1 VAGSQG
7 FKGRD
12 GIVNSSLACSP
23 TNPVDVVLLR
33 AQYMAAFERYCAYAT
48 KLAEQAGGA
57 EPLPIHVLDAE
68 RQTLQE
74 FARTRAAL
82 IEALA
87 PVEAP
92 IDARILSDARD
103 EAIRRSIA
111 KRNDPDPAALA
122 RKQRLDR
129 RRKRARLIAVATE
142 RTGREQHPGH
152 GDQPRAV
159 EGSAVE
165 IAS

>member
-1 VAGSQG
+1 
-7 FKGRD
+7 
-12 GIVNSSLACSP
+12 
-23 TNPVDVVLLR
+23 
-33 AQYMAAFERYCAYAT
+33 MAAFERYCAYAT
-48 KLAEQAGGA
+48 KLAEHAGGA
-57 EPLPIHVLDAE
+57 GPLPVHLLDAE

-74 FARTRAAL
+74 YARTRAAL

-87 PVEAP
+87 PVELP

-111 KRNDPDPAALA
+111 KRNDPDPAELAL
-122 RKQRLDR
+122 KQRLDR

-142 RTGREQHPGH
+142 RTGREQHAGSN
-152 GDQPRAV
+152 GEPRAAD
-159 EGSAVE
+159 GAPVE

>member
-1 VAGSQG
+1 
-7 FKGRD
+7 
-12 GIVNSSLACSP
+12 VNSSVAFPP
-23 TNPVDVVLLR
+23 TKPVDVALLR

-48 KLAEQAGGA
+48 KLAEHAGGA
-57 EPLPIHVLDAE
+57 EPLPVYLLDAE

-74 FARTRAAL
+74 YARTRAAL

-87 PVEAP
+87 PVELP

-111 KRNDPDPAALA
+111 KRNDPDPAELAL
-122 RKQRLDR
+122 KQRLDR

-142 RTGREQHPGH
+142 RTGREQHAGNE
-152 GDQPRAV
+152 PRVADD
-159 EGSAVE
+159 APVE

>member
-1 VAGSQG
+1 M
-7 FKGRD
+7 
-12 GIVNSSLACSP
+12 NSSVALPP
-23 TNPVDVVLLR
+23 TKPVVDVVLLR

-48 KLAEQAGGA
+48 RLAEHAGGT
-57 EPLPIHVLDAE
+57 EPPPVHLLDAE

-74 FARTRAAL
+74 YARTRAAL
-82 IEALA
+82 IEALT
-87 PVEAP
+87 PVELP

-111 KRNDPDPAALA
+111 KRNDPDPVELA

-142 RTGREQHPGH
+142 RTGREQHAGSS
-152 GDQPRAV
+152 GEPRAA
-159 EGSAVE
+159 EDAAVE

>member
-1 VAGSQG
+1 M
-7 FKGRD
+7 
-12 GIVNSSLACSP
+12 NSSVASQS
-23 TNPVDVVLLR
+23 TDAVDVVLLR
-33 AQYMAAFERYCAYAT
+33 AQYMAAFDRYRHYAT
-48 KLAEQAGGA
+48 KLAEHVGGA
-57 EPLPIHVLDAE
+57 GSPPVHMLDAE

-92 IDARILSDARD
+92 VDARILSDARD

-129 RRKRARLIAVATE
+129 RRKRARLIAVAVE
-142 RTGREQHPGH
+142 STGREQHTANAEAPLPA
-152 GDQPRAV
+152 GDGAV
-159 EGSAVE
+159 EA
-165 IAS
+165 AS

>member
-1 VAGSQG
+1 
-7 FKGRD
+7 
-12 GIVNSSLACSP
+12 VNSSVAFPP
-23 TNPVDVVLLR
+23 TKPVDVALLR

-48 KLAEQAGGA
+48 KLAEHAGGA
-57 EPLPIHVLDAE
+57 EPLPVYLLDAE

-74 FARTRAAL
+74 YARTRAAL

-87 PVEAP
+87 PVELP

-111 KRNDPDPAALA
+111 KRNDPDPAELAL
-122 RKQRLDR
+122 KQRLDR
-129 RRKRARLIAVATE
+129 RRKRARLIAVATD
-142 RTGREQHPGH
+142 RTGREQHAGSN
-152 GDQPRAV
+152 V
-159 EGSAVE
+159 ELRVEDEAPVE